1 MSKSDPFHDNKYFL
15 AFFTVL
21 AILITLTCYIT
32 VTSARSLASLP
43 EAECA
48 DDITSVEQSDKHPA
62 FDSDDSDYT
71 DLPDNTNPTEPPANT
86 PAAAPSAAI
95 VFPLD
100 GNITSLFSYRIN
112 PFYDPASG
120 EEPTYEFHRGIDISA
135 SKSRDILASA
145 DGTVTYTGYDPGYGY
160 HIIIEHEAF
169 ESLYAHCDTLFVS
182 AGDIVR
188 AGDSIAVAGSTGRST
203 GPHLHFEI
211 RVDGLP
217 ADPLD
222 FVGCVFTGKIY

>member
-15 AFFTVL
+15 AFFTIL
-21 AILITLTCYIT
+21 AMLITLTCYIT
-32 VTSARSLASLP
+32 VTSARPLSSLS
-43 EAECA
+43 EEDCA
-48 DDITSVEQSDKHPA
+48 DNIISTDPADTDSTSD
-62 FDSDDSDYT
+62 T
-71 DLPDNTNPTEPPANT
+71 DFTEPPVDT

-135 SKSRDILASA
+135 SKSRDILACA
-145 DGTVTYTGYDPGYGY
+145 DGTVTYTGFDPSYGY
-160 HIIIEHEAF
+160 HIIIEHEGY
-169 ESLYAHCDTLFVS
+169 ESLYAHCDTLLPTV
-182 AGDIVR
+182 GDTVK

-203 GPHLHFEI
+203 GAHLHFEI
-211 RVDGLP
+211 RVEGLP
-217 ADPLD
+217 TDPLD
-222 FVGCVFTGKIY
+222 FVGCVFAGTIY